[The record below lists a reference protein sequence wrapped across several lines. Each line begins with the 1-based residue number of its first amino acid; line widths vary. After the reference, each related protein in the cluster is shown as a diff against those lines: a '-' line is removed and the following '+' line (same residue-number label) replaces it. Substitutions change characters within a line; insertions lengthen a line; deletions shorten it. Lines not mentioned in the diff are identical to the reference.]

1 MKKIVYLGSK
11 SVGYNCLQH
20 LFKHRHDLE
29 IELVGVL
36 TNPHGE
42 KIIDFCKEKSIKILS
57 NLDEFINME
66 SCDIAISVQYH
77 DILKK
82 QHIEKAK
89 EIIINLHIA
98 PLPEYRGCNQFSY
111 AIINGDKEFGT
122 TIHRLEE
129 GIDSGAIMF
138 EKRFPIPEDCW
149 VRDLYKIACDNS
161 LSLFQE
167 SLPQIISGDFELIP
181 QTSLLPER
189 KTSIHYRKE
198 INDLKNIDLS
208 WSKEK
213 IERHIRAT
221 YMPGFE
227 PPYTIIN
234 STKIYFGREN

>member
-1 MKKIVYLGSK
+1 M
-11 SVGYNCLQH
+11 
-20 LFKHRHDLE
+20 
-29 IELVGVL
+29 
-36 TNPHGE
+36 
-42 KIIDFCKEKSIKILS
+42 
-57 NLDEFINME
+57 DEFINLE
-66 SCDIAISVQYH
+66 SFDIAISVQYH
-77 DILKK
+77 KILKK
-82 QHIEKAK
+82 HHIEKAE

-111 AIINGDKEFGT
+111 AIINRDKEFGT

-149 VRDLYKIACDNS
+149 VRDLYQIACDNS

-198 INDLKNIDLS
+198 INNLKNIDLS